1 MKKAAKIFLVIGM
14 VLTFFPIY
22 PPFVGILAYRKL
34 DDENTSLDD
43 LRLWGILSLFF
54 VSPIAGLF
62 ILLLKP
68 EDLGEEQSTSRSIK
82 STTKNYAVDRLIEL
96 KKLFD
101 EGVISE
107 DAYYKKKAII
117 QKKHLTRLETLRNY

>member
-14 VLTFFPIY
+14 VLTFFLIY
-22 PPFVGILAYRKL
+22 PIVLGIIAYRKL
-34 DDENTSLDD
+34 DEENISRDD
-43 LRLWGILSLFF
+43 LVLWGILSLFF
-54 VSPIAGLF
+54 VSPIAGLL

-68 EDLGEEQSTSRSIK
+68 EDLDQSQSMNGDKKPTS
-82 STTKNYAVDRLIEL
+82 KNYAADRLIEL

-107 DAYYKKKAII
+107 DTYYKKKEEIV
-117 QKKHLTRLETLRNY
+117 KEL

>member
-14 VLTFFPIY
+14 VLTFFLIY
-22 PPFVGILAYRKL
+22 PIVLGIIAYRKL
-34 DDENTSLDD
+34 DEENISRDD
-43 LRLWGILSLFF
+43 LVLWGILSLFF
-54 VSPIAGLF
+54 VSPIAGLL

-68 EDLGEEQSTSRSIK
+68 EDLDPSQSINGDKKPTS
-82 STTKNYAVDRLIEL
+82 KNYAADRLIEL

-107 DAYYKKKAII
+107 DSYYKKKEEIV
-117 QKKHLTRLETLRNY
+117 KEL

>member
-1 MKKAAKIFLVIGM
+1 MKTAAKVFLVIGM
-14 VLTFFPIY
+14 VLTFFLIY
-22 PPFVGILAYRKL
+22 PPFIGITAYRKL

-62 ILLLKP
+62 ILLLKT
-68 EDLGEEQSTSRSIK
+68 EDLGEEQSISGDKK
-82 STTKNYAVDRLIEL
+82 STVKNYAADRLIEL

-107 DAYYKKKAII
+107 DAYYKKKEEIV
-117 QKKHLTRLETLRNY
+117 KEL

>member
-14 VLTFFPIY
+14 LLTFFLIY
-22 PPFVGILAYRKL
+22 PPFIGITAYRKL
-34 DDENTSLDD
+34 DDENTTQED
-43 LRLWGILSLFF
+43 LTLWGILSLFF
-54 VSPIAGLF
+54 VSPIAGLL

-68 EDLGEEQSTSRSIK
+68 EDLDQSQSMNGDKKPATQ
-82 STTKNYAVDRLIEL
+82 NYAADRLIEL

-107 DAYYKKKAII
+107 DAYYKKKEEIV
-117 QKKHLTRLETLRNY
+117 KEL